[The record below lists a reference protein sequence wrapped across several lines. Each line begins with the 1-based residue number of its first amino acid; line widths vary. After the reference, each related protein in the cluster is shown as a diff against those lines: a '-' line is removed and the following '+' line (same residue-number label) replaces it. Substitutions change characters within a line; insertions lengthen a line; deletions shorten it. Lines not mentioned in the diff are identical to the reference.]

1 MCKVRDKHKIFYR
14 KEWDSKPYVPVSI
27 PRVGG
32 KYNKFY
38 NKDNQEKKKDQR
50 RTITMTSRRKH

>member
-38 NKDNQEKKKDQR
+38 NKDNQERKKKINVERSQ
-50 RTITMTSRRKH
+50 